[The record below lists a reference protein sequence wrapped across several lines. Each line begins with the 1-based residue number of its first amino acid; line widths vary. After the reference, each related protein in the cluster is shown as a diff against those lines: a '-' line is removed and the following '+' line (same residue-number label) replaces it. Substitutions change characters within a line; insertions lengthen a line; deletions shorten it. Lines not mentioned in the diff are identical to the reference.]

1 MFCECR
7 GVSLNIGLSAKSQ
20 TNELIQQPL
29 SSHVSCLLLHV
40 HPSCK
45 SGMQIHLFFRHF
57 CLFTWLEELGRGA
70 DSKQTR
76 TDKPSCRFCSLRR
89 PMTGH
94 GGRRGSISCR
104 SRRLYSKLLAKK
116 GVSPRSFWERKL
128 LMQRTNA
135 TAAMRFSKMRL
146 LFYRRLHRAELRWD
160 QDEWYL
166 RCWRCSPGA
175 FLNLL
180 EQIYSAAATVLHH
193 SITAMQPRLQ
203 ITSPGQHC
211 GARICH
217 TLA

>member
-45 SGMQIHLFFRHF
+45 SVMQIHLFFRHF

-70 DSKQTR
+70 GCKQTR

-146 LFYRRLHRAELRWD
+146 LFYRRLHSWICWSRSTALLR
-160 QDEWYL
+160 
-166 RCWRCSPGA
+166 
-175 FLNLL
+175 
-180 EQIYSAAATVLHH
+180 LHH